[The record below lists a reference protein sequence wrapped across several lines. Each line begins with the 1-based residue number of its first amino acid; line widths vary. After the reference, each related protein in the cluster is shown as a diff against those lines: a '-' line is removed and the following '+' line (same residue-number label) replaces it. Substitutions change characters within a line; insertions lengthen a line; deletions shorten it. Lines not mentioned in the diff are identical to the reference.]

1 MGRLTG
7 LIGVAVILLI
17 GYVLCPTRRRI
28 DVRMILAALIMQF
41 LFAWMCLSFPPFVR
55 AFDLLA
61 EGFNRVVGFADE
73 GANFVFSKQLND
85 QTGPWG
91 FIFAVRVLPTI
102 IFFASLMAVLYHLR
116 LMQPVVAAI
125 AWLLRRSLRVTGV
138 EALSAAANIFLGQT
152 EAPLCVKPYIATMTR
167 AQLMAVM
174 VPGFSSIAGSVL
186 AAYIGILG
194 GNDVASRVLFAKHL
208 MTASLM
214 SAPAGLLMARLMLP
228 ETETPPDEHL
238 RNLTQERATRNVI
251 DAAASGAAEGLQLAL
266 NVGAMLIAF
275 VALLAMLNWPL
286 QALSLWEPVQHWR
299 EAHGVPVLSF
309 QVVLGYLLAP
319 LAWTMG
325 VDPQDCRFF
334 GGLLGTQVIATE
346 FVAYLDLGAA
356 IHNGTVSHRTAQI
369 ATYSLCGFAN
379 LPSIAI
385 QIGGI
390 SGMAPNRRSDLAA
403 LGLRAMTAGALA
415 CWMAGAIAGLFI
427 E

>member
-7 LIGVAVILLI
+7 LIGVAVILFI

-28 DVRMILAALIMQF
+28 DLRMIGAALIMQF
-41 LFAWMCLSFPPFVR
+41 ALAWACLSFPPFVH

-61 EGFNRVVGFADE
+61 EAFNRVVEFADE
-73 GANFVFSKQLND
+73 GAAFVFSKQLLD
-85 QTGPWG
+85 KDGPWG
-91 FIFAVRVLPTI
+91 FVFAVKVLPTI
-102 IFFASLMAVLYHLR
+102 VFFASLMAVLYHLR
-116 LMQPVVAAI
+116 VMQPVVAAI

-194 GNDVASRVLFAKHL
+194 GNNVADRILFAKHL

-238 RNLTQERATRNVI
+238 ASLTQERTTRNAI

-286 QALSLWEPVQHWR
+286 QALSLWEPVKHWR

-309 QVVLGYLLAP
+309 QVVLGYILAP

-325 VDPQDCRFF
+325 VEQQDCRFF

-356 IHNGTVSHRTAQI
+356 IRNGVVSHRTAQI

-403 LGLRAMTAGALA
+403 IGLRAMTAGALA